1 MPPGYVH
8 TAILGYKWKDVNFRL
23 RVENVFDT
31 LKLRPGT
38 NETAV
43 GITNKRNFRFSVDYV
58 F

>member
-1 MPPGYVH
+1 VKNV
-8 TAILGYKWKDVNFRL
+8 TFRF

-43 GITNKRNFRFSVDYV
+43 GITNKRNYRFSVDYV